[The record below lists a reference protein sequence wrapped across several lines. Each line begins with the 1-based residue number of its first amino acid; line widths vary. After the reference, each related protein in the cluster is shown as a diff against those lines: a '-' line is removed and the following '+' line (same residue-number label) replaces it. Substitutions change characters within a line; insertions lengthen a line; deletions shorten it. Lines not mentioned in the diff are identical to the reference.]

1 MGQLLSQCNV
11 KYVME
16 EEWNVAKELFVNV
29 NTKEEYARL
38 LNEKKN
44 KKV

>member
-11 KYVME
+11 QYVME
-16 EEWNVAKELFVNV
+16 EELHLPKELFFNV

-38 LNEKKN
+38 QN
-44 KKV
+44 KR